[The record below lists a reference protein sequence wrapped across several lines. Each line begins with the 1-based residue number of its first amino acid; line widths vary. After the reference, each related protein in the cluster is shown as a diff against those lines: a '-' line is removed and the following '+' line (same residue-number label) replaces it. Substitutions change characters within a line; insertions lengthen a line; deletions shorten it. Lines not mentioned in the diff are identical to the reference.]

1 MPMMTAVLRRLGL
14 SALILFLAAGFV
26 FLATE
31 VLPGDA
37 LDAILTADDL
47 ANMEPE
53 QIEEMRRDLG
63 LDRPAAVRFWSWF
76 SGIVVGDF
84 GVSYIDQVPIG
95 ELIWHPL
102 LNTLQL
108 GLIIT
113 LIAVPMAFLIGSTT
127 GYWRGGRPDMV
138 ISTVAILGYSIPDFV
153 IGTVLII
160 VFAVWLPLFPAVIL
174 AFADAPPM
182 ELLAVSLLPAL
193 TVIIGHVAHTSR
205 LLRAGFIETMSSEF
219 VERARLS
226 GIPERRIVLRHVLPA
241 SVIPMLNSIAL
252 FIAVLLST
260 LVVVEKVFGYPGLGL
275 ELIDAVARREVH
287 VVQAI
292 TMVAASIVIL
302 INLLADLS
310 IIVLD
315 PRVRSHGRD

>member
-1 MPMMTAVLRRLGL
+1 MMTAVFRRLGL
-14 SALILFLAAGFV
+14 SGLILFLVAVFV
-26 FLATE
+26 FVATE

-47 ANMEPE
+47 ANMEAE
-53 QIEEMRRDLG
+53 QIDKMRHDLG
-63 LDRPAAVRFWSWF
+63 LDKPAAVRFWSWF

-84 GVSYIDQVPIG
+84 GVSLIDRVPIG

-102 LNTLQL
+102 LNSLQL

-113 LIAVPMAFLIGSTT
+113 LIAVPVAFLIGAAT
-127 GYWRGGRPDMV
+127 GYWRGRRPDAV
-138 ISTVAILGYSIPDFV
+138 ISTLAILGYSIPDFV

-182 ELLAVSLLPAL
+182 ELIAISLLPAV
-193 TVIIGHVAHTSR
+193 TVIIGHVAHLSR
-205 LLRAGFIETMSSEF
+205 LLRAGFIETMNSDF

-226 GIPERRIVLRHVLPA
+226 GIPELRIVLRHVLPA
-241 SVIPMLNSIAL
+241 SVIPMLNSAAL
-252 FIAVLLST
+252 FIAGLLSG

-275 ELIDAVARREVH
+275 ELIDSVARREVH

-292 TMVAASIVIL
+292 TILAASLIVFM
-302 INLLADLS
+302 NLLADLS
-310 IIVLD
+310 IILLD
-315 PRVRSHGRD
+315 PRVRSHGRE